1 MKMQEHHKVALITG
15 ASSGIGLATARAL
28 AQQGMELHLL
38 CRNKEKSEKVI
49 TDIIKQSGNTNISLI
64 TCDLRSMKEVQHA
77 AQGFLDTGRPLHIL
91 LNNAATFNLKRVLTP
106 EGDEEM
112 FAVNYLAHFLL
123 TILLL
128 DRLKASTNAR
138 IINVASDA
146 HWFCKT
152 IRFDDLSFSKGF
164 SAFKV
169 YAHSKLANI
178 MFTQALANR
187 LKYSSVSTFALHP
200 GGFGVRTGLGTKNT
214 IAGKIIMLLLSPF
227 LQSPEQG
234 ALTQLQLCKTQNI
247 ASKNG
252 SYFKNAQE
260 SQAKPWAL
268 DKASYERL
276 WLASE
281 SLLANYL
288 D

>member
-1 MKMQEHHKVALITG
+1 
-15 ASSGIGLATARAL
+15 
-28 AQQGMELHLL
+28 
-38 CRNKEKSEKVI
+38 
-49 TDIIKQSGNTNISLI
+49 
-64 TCDLRSMKEVQHA
+64 
-77 AQGFLDTGRPLHIL
+77 
-91 LNNAATFNLKRVLTP
+91 
-106 EGDEEM
+106 
-112 FAVNYLAHFLL
+112 
-123 TILLL
+123 
-128 DRLKASTNAR
+128 
-138 IINVASDA
+138 
-146 HWFCKT
+146 
-152 IRFDDLSFSKGF
+152 
-164 SAFKV
+164 
-169 YAHSKLANI
+169 
-178 MFTQALANR
+178 
-187 LKYSSVSTFALHP
+187 
-200 GGFGVRTGLGTKNT
+200 
-214 IAGKIIMLLLSPF
+214 MLLLSPF